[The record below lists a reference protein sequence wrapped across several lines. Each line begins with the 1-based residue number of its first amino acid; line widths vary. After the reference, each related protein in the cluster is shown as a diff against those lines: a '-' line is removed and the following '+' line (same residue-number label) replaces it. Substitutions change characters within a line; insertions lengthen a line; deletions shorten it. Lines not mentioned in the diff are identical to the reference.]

1 MEERLLIVVICY
13 VRDVLQSAT
22 IAHRQ
27 GKRDR
32 SSIILV
38 TKV

>member
-1 MEERLLIVVICY
+1 MEERQWLEAICY